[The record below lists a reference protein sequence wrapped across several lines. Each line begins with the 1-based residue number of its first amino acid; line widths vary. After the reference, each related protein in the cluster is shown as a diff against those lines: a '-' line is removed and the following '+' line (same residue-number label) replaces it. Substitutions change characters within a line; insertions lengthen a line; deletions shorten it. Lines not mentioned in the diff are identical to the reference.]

1 MRSKGIEVRHREGCA
16 RQRGRGRCTCSPAYR
31 AVVFDRVSG
40 RKLSETFGSLREAA
54 AWRERTRALI
64 ATGELGVG
72 EALSLREAAA
82 RFLADAE
89 AGVALNRSGE
99 PYKPSAVADYRERLE
114 RLVLP
119 RLGGARLRSLRRRDL
134 QTLVDRLT
142 REGRSSSDVRAAV
155 TALRALWRYA
165 AQRGFLEG
173 HNPTR
178 ELSLP
183 APPRRRERV
192 LTPAEAA
199 RLLAAIRDPRDRAAW
214 ATAFYAGLRRGEL
227 LGLYW
232 QDIDLAAGI
241 LHVRR
246 AYDPAAGATIPPKS
260 KAGERTLAIPEALYD
275 ELTAWR
281 AHCPWQEGLVFGD
294 GPTTPP
300 GLWRLVERP
309 RRDWRHAGL
318 TQLAEG
324 VTLHVARHCFVTWCA
339 EGGVGADILQ
349 RAAGHSSVTV
359 TLDIY
364 RHVLD
369 RTIRRPAELLQAY
382 IDADLER
389 ERRKQQAQNNQ
400 SHNNPKQ
407 DDP

>member
-1 MRSKGIEVRHREGCA
+1 MRSKGIEVRHRQGCA
-16 RQRGRGRCTCSPAYR
+16 RRRGRGRCTCAPAYR

-40 RKLSETFGSLREAA
+40 RKLSRTFDSLREAA

-72 EALSLREAAA
+72 EALSLREAAE
-82 RFLADAE
+82 RFLTDAE

-99 PYKPSAVADYRERLE
+99 PYKPSATADYRERLQ

-155 TALRALWRYA
+155 TALRALWRYCL
-165 AQRGFLEG
+165 QRGLVEG

-183 APPRRRERV
+183 APPHRRERV
-192 LTPAEAA
+192 LTPAEAI
-199 RLLAAIRDPRDRAAW
+199 RLIAAIRDPRDRAFW
-214 ATAFYAGLRRGEL
+214 ACAFYCGLRRGEL
-227 LGLYW
+227 LGLRW
-232 QDIDLAAGI
+232 EDVDLASGL

-246 AYDPAAGATIPPKS
+246 AYDPEAGATIRPKS
-260 KAGERTLAIPEALYD
+260 RAGERTLAIPEILYD
-275 ELTAWR
+275 ELAAWR
-281 AHCPWQEGLVFGD
+281 AHCPWRDGLVFGD

-300 GLWRLVERP
+300 GLWRIVERP

-318 TQLAEG
+318 GDLARG
-324 VTLHVARHCFVTWCA
+324 VSLHVARHCFVTWCA
-339 EGGVGADILQ
+339 EGGVGADVLQ
-349 RAAGHSSVTV
+349 RAAGHSSISV
-359 TLDIY
+359 TLDVY

-382 IDADLER
+382 IDADLDR
-389 ERRKQQAQNNQ
+389 ERRKRDR
-400 SHNNPKQ
+400 SRHRGEP
-407 DDP
+407 